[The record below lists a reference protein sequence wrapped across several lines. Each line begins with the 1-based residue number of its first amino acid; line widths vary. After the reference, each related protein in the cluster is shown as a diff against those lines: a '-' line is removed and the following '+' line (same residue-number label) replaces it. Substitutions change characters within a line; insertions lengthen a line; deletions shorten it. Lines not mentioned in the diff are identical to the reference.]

1 MDKRIPFFL
10 VASAIGFA
18 LIPVADADHRWVP
31 FAVGVTYVV
40 LAALVALDSWS
51 RGRTPSRGDS

>member
-10 VASAIGFA
+10 VASVAGFV
-18 LIPVADADHRWVP
+18 LTPVADADHRWVP
-31 FAVGVTYVV
+31 LAVGVTYVV

-51 RGRTPSRGDS
+51 RARTPSRDDS